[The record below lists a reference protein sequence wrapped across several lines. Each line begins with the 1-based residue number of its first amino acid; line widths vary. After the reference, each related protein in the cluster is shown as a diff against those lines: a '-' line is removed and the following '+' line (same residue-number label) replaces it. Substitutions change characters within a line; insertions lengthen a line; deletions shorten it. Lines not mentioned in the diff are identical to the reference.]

1 MARSGGLDREPS
13 RNGLAAVGRPAEPRM
28 HVLRRRTGG
37 LRAEQQANRAARDH
51 HREQSGD
58 FPGQTP
64 GGSQTPD
71 IRSWLDRG

>member
-1 MARSGGLDREPS
+1 
-13 RNGLAAVGRPAEPRM
+13 M